1 MFLLSLWSW
10 ACIRCPPSHQSPQT
24 AAWSPSSC
32 LCHVCLRLSFFSC
45 IIQWKINCLND
56 SKTMTQWMNECT
68 QVNNM
73 LFWSDS
79 LCSPLLQHLRFGS
92 LTPVSHFSSIQ
103 FADQRQHLSG
113 GLISAGA
120 VDQRSVSLQHQVGVL
135 WRKHKHS
142 RPVQRLCFKSQ
153 WTAYLDDICKHH
165 KPDRALCAYVLLK
178 DYLIQKYIKHLLQ
191 ICCPKMLS
199 S

>member
-1 MFLLSLWSW
+1 MILPDLQGLPGWSWGEFHMFLWSLWSW

-24 AAWSPSSC
+24 AVWSPSSC

-45 IIQWKINCLND
+45 TIQWKHLPFKRFKD
-56 SKTMTQWMNECT
+56 HDTMNE

-92 LTPVSHFSSIQ
+92 LTPVSHFCSIQ
-103 FADQRQHLSG
+103 FADKRQHLSG

-120 VDQRSVSLQHQVGVL
+120 VDQRSVRLQHQVGVL
-135 WRKHKHS
+135 WRESKHS
-142 RPVQRLCFKSQ
+142 RPVQDCANPSQ
-153 WTAYLDDICKHH
+153 LPT
-165 KPDRALCAYVLLK
+165 
-178 DYLIQKYIKHLLQ
+178 
-191 ICCPKMLS
+191 
-199 S
+199 